1 MIQTKQQIKG
11 TKRDNNERKEEEEE
25 EEKASDGNINKHHI
39 MLWFYFGKKVGLH
52 KNNSHLNTTTKPQP
66 A

>member
-11 TKRDNNERKEEEEE
+11 TKRENNERKEEEEE

-39 MLWFYFGKKVGLH
+39 ML
-52 KNNSHLNTTTKPQP
+52 
-66 A
+66 